1 MKKNKTTPNLLMFC
15 LLALMFLPACGS
27 DSKTVVGS
35 EKNGPVI
42 EAKNTATARKEMIT
56 QWYDAVGTIRP
67 KTETSIEAQVPAQ
80 ITKILITPGTVVN
93 KGDTIIILDN
103 RQFTSRLESAK
114 EGIKAAQAG
123 REQANQALVAAKAN
137 FAQAESEY
145 TRVKKYFE
153 TQAATSQQLEQAKA
167 SFITAEA
174 GVKRAQEALLGSE
187 SGIKQAN
194 EGVIEATIALG
205 YTVIKAPDN
214 GEILKRMAEP
224 GDMALPGKPLAIMR
238 TSGSL
243 RIEAYVREGL
253 ITKVSPGA
261 ELDVEIK
268 TLNTRTKAIV
278 DEVVPYADPRTRTFM
293 VKAQLPDIPGIY
305 PGMYGKLLI
314 PVMESEVITI
324 PAKAV
329 KTVGQIQLVLVREGE
344 TWITRYIK
352 AGMVI
357 GDRVEVLSGLN
368 GTETVGY

>member
-1 MKKNKTTPNLLMFC
+1 MKNNNMPLILLISC
-15 LLALMFLPACGS
+15 LLIMMFMTACGS
-27 DSKTVVGS
+27 DSNDTMAS
-35 EKNGPVI
+35 EKQGPVI
-42 EAKNTATARKEMIT
+42 HVNNTELATKEKIT

-80 ITKILITPGTVVN
+80 ITKVLITPGSVVK

-114 EGIKAAQAG
+114 EGIKAAQAA
-123 REQANQALVAAKAN
+123 REQANQALIAARAN
-137 FAQAESEY
+137 FTQAEAEY
-145 TRVKKYFE
+145 TRVEKYYE

-174 GVKRAQEALLGSE
+174 GVKQAQESLIAAE

-194 EGVIEATIALG
+194 EGVTEATIALG

-253 ITKVSPGA
+253 ITKVNPGA

-268 TLNTRTKAIV
+268 TLNTRTKAVV
-278 DEVVPYADPRTRTFM
+278 DEVVPYADPKTRTFL

-314 PVMESEVITI
+314 PVMESEVVTV
-324 PAKAV
+324 PSKAV
-329 KTVGQIQLVLVREGE
+329 KTVGQIQLVLVRENDM
-344 TWITRYIK
+344 WRTRYIK
-352 AGMVI
+352 VGAAI

-368 GTETVGY
+368 GTETVGF